1 MNRILSGCLIGTA
14 LFSLTPM
21 AQAIDIQRWTTP
33 QGSQVLLVER
43 HDLPIVD
50 YTVIFKG
57 AGSTADPEGKSN
69 IAAAT
74 AQLLVS
80 GTTQL
85 DEEQFNSKINDL
97 ASNIETGNSFE
108 YSNVSF
114 RSLSDANKLNATAD
128 LFNQAITQ
136 PRFDANALQRIK
148 DQAILSLKQ
157 SESYPDYLASR
168 ELTRLNYPHHPYGK
182 SAYQTVEKIQSIQ
195 QQDLVNFHKKNYT
208 QNQAIIAIVG
218 DITRPQ
224 AEALITRTLS
234 NVSTH
239 INTNTAAP
247 KVEIIGGKRK
257 NLPYPHSTQTSIS
270 MGLPVLTA
278 DDPDYFAM
286 LVGNYILGGGE
297 FDSRLMKE
305 LRDKKGYTYG
315 VTSSL
320 SAYTQAAPF
329 TITFSTENQNAK
341 EALAS
346 AQKVLADFIAQGPTA
361 TELKQAKD
369 SITGAFP
376 LRFDTNGKL
385 LGNLMAVGVHNRPT
399 DWFDTYNDKIHAL
412 TVDDIK
418 RAWQRKIQ
426 PTQLNIV
433 VVGGKNSAKP

>member
-69 IAAAT
+69 IATAT

-195 QQDLVNFHKKNYT
+195 QQDLVNFHKKNY
-208 QNQAIIAIVG
+208 
-218 DITRPQ
+218 
-224 AEALITRTLS
+224 
-234 NVSTH
+234 
-239 INTNTAAP
+239 
-247 KVEIIGGKRK
+247 
-257 NLPYPHSTQTSIS
+257 
-270 MGLPVLTA
+270 
-278 DDPDYFAM
+278 
-286 LVGNYILGGGE
+286 
-297 FDSRLMKE
+297 
-305 LRDKKGYTYG
+305 
-315 VTSSL
+315 
-320 SAYTQAAPF
+320 
-329 TITFSTENQNAK
+329 
-341 EALAS
+341 
-346 AQKVLADFIAQGPTA
+346 
-361 TELKQAKD
+361 
-369 SITGAFP
+369 
-376 LRFDTNGKL
+376 
-385 LGNLMAVGVHNRPT
+385 
-399 DWFDTYNDKIHAL
+399 
-412 TVDDIK
+412 
-418 RAWQRKIQ
+418 
-426 PTQLNIV
+426 
-433 VVGGKNSAKP
+433 

>member
-69 IAAAT
+69 IATAT

-157 SESYPDYLASR
+157 SESYP
-168 ELTRLNYPHHPYGK
+168 
-182 SAYQTVEKIQSIQ
+182 
-195 QQDLVNFHKKNYT
+195 
-208 QNQAIIAIVG
+208 
-218 DITRPQ
+218 
-224 AEALITRTLS
+224 
-234 NVSTH
+234 
-239 INTNTAAP
+239 AA
-247 KVEIIGGKRK
+247 
-257 NLPYPHSTQTSIS
+257 N
-270 MGLPVLTA
+270 
-278 DDPDYFAM
+278 
-286 LVGNYILGGGE
+286 
-297 FDSRLMKE
+297 
-305 LRDKKGYTYG
+305 
-315 VTSSL
+315 
-320 SAYTQAAPF
+320 
-329 TITFSTENQNAK
+329 
-341 EALAS
+341 
-346 AQKVLADFIAQGPTA
+346 
-361 TELKQAKD
+361 
-369 SITGAFP
+369 
-376 LRFDTNGKL
+376 
-385 LGNLMAVGVHNRPT
+385 
-399 DWFDTYNDKIHAL
+399 
-412 TVDDIK
+412 
-418 RAWQRKIQ
+418 
-426 PTQLNIV
+426 
-433 VVGGKNSAKP
+433 